1 MRVILIINYFVII
14 ILLFSKKLDLIS
26 LIILFISN
34 TGALYFMFK
43 NQDQK
48 KVKEKT
54 DEKILVSTK
63 AYTYDDIENQ
73 LINEIEDYILFINSF
88 NAVSAANQSA
98 KNYYG
103 DIVGKDLSSFIR
115 APELLDKIEN
125 SRNNRMNE
133 YLEFE
138 INLPTYSFLD

>member
-88 NAVSAANQSA
+88 NGTSIISSTS
-98 KNYYG
+98 
-103 DIVGKDLSSFIR
+103 LSSGV
-115 APELLDKIEN
+115 
-125 SRNNRMNE
+125 NE
-133 YLEFE
+133 GFC
-138 INLPTYSFLD
+138 SA